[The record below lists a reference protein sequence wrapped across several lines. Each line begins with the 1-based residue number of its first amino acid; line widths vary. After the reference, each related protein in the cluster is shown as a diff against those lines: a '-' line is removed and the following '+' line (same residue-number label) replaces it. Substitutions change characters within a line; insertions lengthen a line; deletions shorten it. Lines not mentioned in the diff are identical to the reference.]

1 LEELA
6 GALGESV
13 EEGGRG
19 LLGTLR
25 AVVGVLVLNRGR
37 AKHRSSRRCAD
48 CCSSGL
54 DLFDQPSDESPVVF
68 GSEMTPAGQ
77 GREEGL
83 LGRGELPWLEEDPA
97 LAEDSPRRTR
107 LAKKVQPYLECTLKG
122 PWV

>member
-37 AKHRSSRRCAD
+37 AEHRSSRRRAD

-77 GREEGL
+77 GREEVEANFRAWHL
-83 LGRGELPWLEEDPA
+83 YRLFRHSRLPG
-97 LAEDSPRRTR
+97 
-107 LAKKVQPYLECTLKG
+107 VM
-122 PWV
+122 V